1 MLDTVLEL
9 LGNFHESAEYPLLC
23 ARIQAEIDGLLSR
36 VQTYYVN
43 VLDVDDVL
51 KAARDKPLS
60 TDSAKVVAEIT
71 ELLVKLPSDELIMIR
86 GLLV

>member
-9 LGNFHESAEYPLLC
+9 LGDFHENAEYPLMC
-23 ARIQAEIDGLLSR
+23 SRIQAEIDAILSR
-36 VQTYYVN
+36 AQTYYVN

-51 KAARDKPLS
+51 MLARAKPLS
-60 TDSAKVVAEIT
+60 VDTAKVVGEILG
-71 ELLVKLPSDELIMIR
+71 LLVKLPTDELIMVR

>member
-9 LGNFHESAEYPLLC
+9 LGNFQESVEYPLLC
-23 ARIQAEIDGLLSR
+23 ERVQAEIDGILSKA
-36 VQTYYVN
+36 QTYYVN
-43 VLDVDDVL
+43 VLDVDDIL

-71 ELLVKLPSDELIMIR
+71 GLLAKLPTDELIMIR